1 MTNPTDPKAPKKT
14 QTSPAKSA
22 SKPKKSEPKATPK
35 PSGFA
40 SARFFFKCEAY
51 NNDELVVLGFEG
63 SETLSRPF
71 EFDIELVSMEKEVDL
86 KKIVG
91 EPASLKVD
99 GPEAPRYVHGIVTR
113 MELTDVLPKRSVYRV
128 FLAPPLI
135 KLEYKRR
142 LRVYQKKSTQDIVK
156 IALKE
161 IGLGDS
167 EQSWNIKSG
176 DYLPRDYCVQ
186 YRETDLDFV
195 NRLLCED
202 GITYHFSHDK
212 KGVKVVFNDSPG
224 AYKDIE
230 KDVDGTTVIPYSD
243 QLSMEEPYEFI
254 HGLVFGRQMH
264 VQHVQLREYDFTKPS
279 VDTVGNSAKKHDVY
293 SVYEYPGEF
302 VEAGLHSDDLPARS
316 GKLQKLSNRRSK
328 LKQEGLAADSEV
340 VYAAS
345 DSNRMLPGFGFTLGM
360 KEPKLLHPKKWL
372 NAKYLLTEVRH
383 RGIQKLALD
392 QDGEQAEPAYGNEI
406 EFIPSK
412 KQFRPPEVPAKPR
425 VFGLHT
431 ALVVGPKGEEIYTD
445 KYGRIKV
452 KFHWE
457 REASQGGTTGSCWI
471 RVSQNWGGQ
480 GFGGMFIPRVGQE
493 VLVSF
498 LDGDPDRPIVIGR
511 VYNGEQ
517 TIPYELPLHKTRST
531 IKSNS
536 SPGGGGYN
544 EIRFED
550 KKGAE
555 EVYTHAQK
563 DQNEIVLNN
572 MTTHV
577 GSNQSL
583 TVVKTRTKTIGMNET
598 TKVGLMREEYVGG
611 METVT
616 IMLNRT
622 HCVATGNDSLTI
634 SKGGQAVTV
643 NKDVELTVKEGN
655 QITGIHKGDSKL
667 TVAKGSRLETISKGQ
682 HSVNVSSGNALLNV
696 KKNREIQVAAGDY
709 KVVVKNKG
717 AASKG
722 NMILHAAKDI
732 VAFAKEK
739 ISMRG
744 KKGILIASDKKIQLK
759 VGKSSITIGPSSI
772 IIDSPKVISKAKGNQ
787 RIKGSS
793 VKIN

>member
-1 MTNPTDPKAPKKT
+1 
-14 QTSPAKSA
+14 
-22 SKPKKSEPKATPK
+22 
-35 PSGFA
+35 
-40 SARFFFKCEAY
+40 
-51 NNDELVVLGFEG
+51 
-63 SETLSRPF
+63 
-71 EFDIELVSMEKEVDL
+71 
-86 KKIVG
+86 
-91 EPASLKVD
+91 
-99 GPEAPRYVHGIVTR
+99 
-113 MELTDVLPKRSVYRV
+113 
-128 FLAPPLI
+128 
-135 KLEYKRR
+135 
-142 LRVYQKKSTQDIVK
+142 
-156 IALKE
+156 
-161 IGLGDS
+161 
-167 EQSWNIKSG
+167 
-176 DYLPRDYCVQ
+176 
-186 YRETDLDFV
+186 
-195 NRLLCED
+195 
-202 GITYHFSHDK
+202 
-212 KGVKVVFNDSPG
+212 
-224 AYKDIE
+224 
-230 KDVDGTTVIPYSD
+230 
-243 QLSMEEPYEFI
+243 
-254 HGLVFGRQMH
+254 
-264 VQHVQLREYDFTKPS
+264 
-279 VDTVGNSAKKHDVY
+279 
-293 SVYEYPGEF
+293 
-302 VEAGLHSDDLPARS
+302 
-316 GKLQKLSNRRSK
+316 
-328 LKQEGLAADSEV
+328 
-340 VYAAS
+340 
-345 DSNRMLPGFGFTLGM
+345 
-360 KEPKLLHPKKWL
+360 
-372 NAKYLLTEVRH
+372 
-383 RGIQKLALD
+383 
-392 QDGEQAEPAYGNEI
+392 
-406 EFIPSK
+406 
-412 KQFRPPEVPAKPR
+412 
-425 VFGLHT
+425 
-431 ALVVGPKGEEIYTD
+431 VGPKGEEIYTD